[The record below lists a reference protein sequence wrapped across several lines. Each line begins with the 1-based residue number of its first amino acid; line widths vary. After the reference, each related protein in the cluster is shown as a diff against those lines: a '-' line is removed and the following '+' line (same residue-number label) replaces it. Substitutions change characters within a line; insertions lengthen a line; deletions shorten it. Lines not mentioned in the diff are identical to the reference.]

1 MKSYWQRLVG
11 LFFTGW
17 LLIYANRL
25 VLSASMKAIQEEWHL
40 SKTALGLMTSA
51 FFVTYSA
58 MQVPAGYLG
67 DRFSRKLVL
76 AAGYFIHA
84 LGAILSGLATN
95 PHLFVLVRALT
106 GLGQGT
112 YYSNEYAIAG
122 AEIPDRH
129 RAAGM
134 AVINSGMSAGIIIG
148 LLAGGFGSTQGG
160 TSWRVPFVVL
170 GVATLGLAVLMWL
183 VIRGEPAKEQHE
195 GDSSDPT
202 DGGLDFKGSMACYGL
217 AFISMYGFYLLLTWL
232 PFYLQESRG
241 FSPAPGALTCS
252 IVPLLS
258 IPFSVYG
265 GLLSDRIGSRRRI
278 LIVLLP
284 VSAVCFFLIS
294 LPQNAWLILGLVL
307 YGVTGKLVVD
317 PLIVAYMADA
327 VPKSRYATAFGVLNF
342 ASALGTVASP
352 AITGRMADLFGNF
365 TAAFYL
371 AMALQVLAWGFA
383 WLLPEVGRSR
393 GQA

>member
-1 MKSYWQRLVG
+1 MG

-40 SKTALGLMTSA
+40 SRTALGLITSA
-51 FFVTYSA
+51 FFVTYGA
-58 MQVPAGYLG
+58 MQVPAGFLG

-76 AAGYFIHA
+76 AAGYFVHA
-84 LGAILSGLATN
+84 IGAILSGCVTN
-95 PHLFVLVRALT
+95 PQLFVAVRALT

-122 AEIPDRH
+122 AEIPDEY

-134 AVINSGMSAGIIIG
+134 AVINSGMSAGIILG
-148 LLAGGFGSTQGG
+148 LLAGGFGSTRDGM
-160 TSWRVPFVVL
+160 SWRVPFVVL
-170 GVATLGLAVLMWL
+170 GVATLGLAVLML
-183 VIRGEPAKEQHE
+183 MVIQGDAAQHSPKPAGQLEEGGAGGHGE
-195 GDSSDPT
+195 S
-202 DGGLDFKGSMACYGL
+202 GLDLRGSIACYGL

-232 PFYLQESRG
+232 PFYLQEARG
-241 FSPAPGALTCS
+241 FSPTYGSLICS
-252 IVPLLS
+252 IAPLLS

-284 VSAVCFFLIS
+284 VSALCFLLIS
-294 LPQNAWLILGLVL
+294 LPQNALLIAGLVL
-307 YGVTGKLVVD
+307 YGITGKLVVD

-327 VPKSRYATAFGVLNF
+327 VPKSRYATAFGMLNF

-371 AMALQVLAWGFA
+371 ALSLQVLAWAFA
-383 WLLPEVGRSR
+383 LLLPEAR
-393 GQA
+393 QAKCRA